1 MQLAAAKCKK
11 NRVKLPLGMLSV
23 ACFQFQQMVMS
34 LAGGSDMLAYL

>member
-11 NRVKLPLGMLSV
+11 NRVKLPLG
-23 ACFQFQQMVMS
+23 QMVMS